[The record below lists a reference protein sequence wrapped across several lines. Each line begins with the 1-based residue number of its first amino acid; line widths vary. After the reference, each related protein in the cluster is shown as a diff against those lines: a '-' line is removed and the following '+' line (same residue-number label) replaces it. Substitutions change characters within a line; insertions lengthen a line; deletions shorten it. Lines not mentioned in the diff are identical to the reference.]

1 METKPKRPWYL
12 IGLLILLLSTFPS
25 YGSLLMAQQSRKVTG
40 TVLDYAKEPIIGA
53 NVILKGTS
61 RGVITDVKGEFT
73 LDNVTTAS
81 IIQISYIGYKTK
93 EIIVGQQKNL
103 W

>member
-1 METKPKRPWYL
+1 
-12 IGLLILLLSTFPS
+12 
-25 YGSLLMAQQSRKVTG
+25 MAQQSRKVTG

-81 IIQISYIGYKTK
+81 IIHPT
-93 EIIVGQQKNL
+93 
-103 W
+103 

>member
-1 METKPKRPWYL
+1 
-12 IGLLILLLSTFPS
+12 
-25 YGSLLMAQQSRKVTG
+25 MAQQSRKVTG

-81 IIQISYIGYKTK
+81 IIQ
-93 EIIVGQQKNL
+93 NL
-103 W
+103 WKRLIKRSKSLRNVCL

>member
-1 METKPKRPWYL
+1 
-12 IGLLILLLSTFPS
+12 
-25 YGSLLMAQQSRKVTG
+25 MAQQSRKVTG

-73 LDNVTTAS
+73 FCLLYTSPSPRDCS
-81 IIQISYIGYKTK
+81 
-93 EIIVGQQKNL
+93 
-103 W
+103 

>member
-1 METKPKRPWYL
+1 
-12 IGLLILLLSTFPS
+12 
-25 YGSLLMAQQSRKVTG
+25 MAQQSRKVTG

-81 IIQISYIGYKTK
+81 IIQIS
-93 EIIVGQQKNL
+93 
-103 W
+103 

>member
-1 METKPKRPWYL
+1 M
-12 IGLLILLLSTFPS
+12 S
-25 YGSLLMAQQSRKVTG
+25 QQSRKVKG
-40 TVLDYAKEPIIGA
+40 TVQDYAKEPIIGA

-93 EIIVGQQKNL
+93 EITVGQQKNL
-103 W
+103 VVMLSEDSENLDEVVVVGYGTQ